1 MYIKRHFQQHPFLPP
16 WQGTVVLKPCLTC
29 GHARLIMGQGLP
41 EWECCFRMRGE
52 RPAVTPMHC
61 LQPRQA
67 HDLFVATHPCHPPVP
82 YAHSC
87 LLAVQQAMVDFAFL
101 LASIE

>member
-1 MYIKRHFQQHPFLPP
+1 MLFQDEGRAPCSDAHALLAAKT
-16 WQGTVVLKPCLTC
+16 GT
-29 GHARLIMGQGLP
+29 R
-41 EWECCFRMRGE
+41 
-52 RPAVTPMHC
+52 
-61 LQPRQA
+61 
-67 HDLFVATHPCHPPVP
+67 LFVATHPCHPPVP

>member
-41 EWECCFRMRGE
+41 EWDVVSG
-52 RPAVTPMHC
+52 
-61 LQPRQA
+61 
-67 HDLFVATHPCHPPVP
+67 
-82 YAHSC
+82 
-87 LLAVQQAMVDFAFL
+87 
-101 LASIE
+101 